1 MAMNNVKKIG
11 VDMGNST
18 ICVSALVEEA
28 VKQAYASSVYSLD
41 TAIVTGDVVE
51 SKGVKLALGVGQTT
65 LTNVDKTNRELIEH
79 QLLWA
84 VNSAFGA
91 GTHYINLGIGLPIS
105 IYKAKKED
113 YTNAIKSLG
122 TITGKINDKDISVN
136 LANVKVMAEG
146 HASIKPLANYINK
159 DNTTLLIDIGMKT
172 TDVLLVRYDGKF
184 IIDKYA
190 TIPIALYDIYQVL
203 REAIAQQGVEV
214 SIEYIDKRF
223 QSASPVV
230 RTEKGDYN
238 LANHLADAKHVCND
252 IMKAIENEFGKTI
265 LHDKLFTGGGAE
277 KFLAAIGDMPNNIEI
292 PQDLRYYSNSLGYLL
307 GLR

>member
-1 MAMNNVKKIG
+1 MTNVKNIG

-18 ICVSALVEEA
+18 ICVSALVNEA

-79 QLLWA
+79 QILWA
-84 VNSAFGA
+84 VNSVFGA

-105 IYKAKKED
+105 IYKAKKDD
-113 YTNAIKSLG
+113 YTSAIKSLG
-122 TITGKINDKDISVN
+122 TITGKINGENISVN
-136 LANVKVMAEG
+136 LTSVKVMAEG
-146 HASIKPLANYINK
+146 HASIKPLAKYINK
-159 DNTTLLIDIGMKT
+159 DNTTLLIDVGMKT
-172 TDVLLVRYDGKF
+172 TDVLLIRYDKKF

-203 REAIAQQGVEV
+203 REAIAQQGVDV

-223 QSASPVV
+223 KSANPVV

-238 LANHLADAKHVCND
+238 LADHLKDAKHVCND

-265 LHDKLFTGGGAE
+265 IHDKVLTGGGAE
-277 KFLAAIGDMPNNIEI
+277 KFLTAIGDIPNNVDV
-292 PQDLRYYSNSLGYLL
+292 PTDLRYYSNSLGYLL
-307 GLR
+307 GIK